1 MTRRVAV
8 ALLLTGALV
17 CALLAITAPDHRAE
31 AGTPTGSLATAA
43 WSPRRVPQPFVDA
56 VGARH
61 LQSDLDAAYGTGD
74 GCFDVMTSAG
84 TVASRQ
90 ADVPYIGASTQ
101 KLLTGAAALAT
112 LGPDATLT
120 TRVLAVGDPASG
132 AVDKLVLVGGGDP
145 LLSTEDFRA
154 ALESDAKTAGTPAT
168 SMETLA
174 DLVAAKGVKKVDSLV
189 VVDDRYDDER
199 YNPTWPPNYRTEGQ
213 IGPIGALT
221 VNKGFSRLKPTPVP
235 VDDPALAA
243 GNAFAGLLRAR
254 GITVSGATQRGKV
267 PDAATEVATIQSTPV
282 ASLVAEVVRSSDNL
296 AAEMLMKE
304 IGVRERKE
312 GSTAAGIAAAT
323 KKLAELGVPMGGVT
337 LVDGSGLGRD
347 NRVTC
352 RALAGTVGLGAR
364 PEMAALWDGMA
375 VAGQTG
381 TLADELL
388 GTGLEGRLRGKTG
401 FLNGVT
407 GLAGLV
413 DTGRPVRFSL
423 IVNGS
428 FGETEAIRIRGRLAQ
443 IVAGFPQAPSADGL
457 VPAPLPAVAPSAGA
471 ATGSTGTP
479 TASTAAP

>member
-1 MTRRVAV
+1 MTRRILV
-8 ALLLTGALV
+8 ALLLAGACV
-17 CALLAITAPDHRAE
+17 CAVLVLTAPDRRAE
-31 AGTPTGSLATAA
+31 AGAPTAALATAA

-56 VGARH
+56 VGARR

-74 GCFDVMTSAG
+74 GCFDVMTAAG

-101 KLLTGAAALAT
+101 KLLTGAAALAV

-120 TRVLAVGDPASG
+120 TRVLATGDPADG
-132 AVDKLVLVGGGDP
+132 TVDKLVLVGGGDP
-145 LLSTEDFRA
+145 LLTTEDFRA

-168 SMETLA
+168 SMEALA
-174 DLVAAKGVKKVDSLV
+174 DLVVAKGVKRVDSLV
-189 VVDDRYDDER
+189 VVDDRYDEER
-199 YNPTWPPNYRTEGQ
+199 YNPTWPANYRSEGQ

-221 VNKGFSRLKPTPVP
+221 VNKGFSRLKPTAIP
-235 VDDPALAA
+235 VDDPALTA
-243 GNAFAGLLRAR
+243 GSAFAGLLRAR
-254 GITVSGATQRGKV
+254 GVTVNGAPQRGRV
-267 PDAATEVATIQSTPV
+267 PESATEVASIQSTPI
-282 ASLVAEVVRSSDNL
+282 AALVAEVVRSSDNL
-296 AAEMLMKE
+296 AAEMLIKE

-312 GSTAAGIAAAT
+312 GTTAAGLAAAT
-323 KKLAELGVPMGGVT
+323 KKLTELGVPMDGVT

-352 RALAGTVGLGAR
+352 RALAGTVDLGAR
-364 PEMAALWDGMA
+364 PELAALWDGMA

-428 FGETEAIRIRGRLAQ
+428 FGETDAIRIRGRLAQ
-443 IVAGFPQAPSADGL
+443 IVAGFPQAPPGDAL
-457 VPAPLPAVAPSAGA
+457 VPGPLTPAAVVPAGPGTT
-471 ATGSTGTP
+471 TGSTP
-479 TASTAAP
+479 AP